1 MYTVT
6 YSYYN
11 YARQTKSFSTYS
23 AARGFLYRITR
34 SPGVR
39 YSELIIQGDS

>member
-11 YARQTKSFSTYS
+11 YARQTKVFDTYA
-23 AARGFLYRITR
+23 AARGFHNRITR

-39 YSELIIQGDS
+39 YSELIIQGDA